1 MRKVFF
7 SFEYSDVSRAMIV
20 RQSWV
25 THGTQTAAGFIDKAE
40 FEEVEKKGDAAIKRW
55 IKEQMNGTSVTVVL
69 VGAKTN
75 KSKWVKFEIAESI
88 SRGNGLLEIDISK
101 IKGFQGVTTSFCEW
115 MLPSKYSGYGW
126 VKDNGYEN
134 LGDWIE
140 KAAKAAGK

>member
-7 SFEYSDVSRAMIV
+7 SFKYSDVSRAMVV

-25 THGTQTAAGFIDKAE
+25 TQGTQTAAGFIDKAE
-40 FEEVEKKGDAAIKRW
+40 FEEVERKGDAEIKRW
-55 IKEQMNGTSVTVVL
+55 IKEQMKGTSVTVVL

-101 IKGFQGVTTSFCEW
+101 IRGIQGVTTNFCGW
-115 MLPSKYSGYGW
+115 MLSSEYSGYEW
-126 VKDNGYEN
+126 QKDNGYKN
-134 LGDWIE
+134 LGAWIE
-140 KAAKAAGK
+140 KAAKDAGK